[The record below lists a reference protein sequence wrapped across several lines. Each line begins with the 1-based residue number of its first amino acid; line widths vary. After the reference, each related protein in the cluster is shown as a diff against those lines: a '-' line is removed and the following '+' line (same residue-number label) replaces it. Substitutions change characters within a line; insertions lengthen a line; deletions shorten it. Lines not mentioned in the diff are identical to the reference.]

1 MDERA
6 DEASHTSKY
15 FDHSESITVTVRPA
29 TDDTEEVVEVRSQN
43 LCIRSYAS
51 SHLQPPTLDAE
62 ALSVPQIRSTH
73 TTEFKIVIP
82 LASVA
87 VSSLL
92 GAMAYMSL
100 KDNDANAVIISHVT
114 NLSFISDRPT

>member
-1 MDERA
+1 MDERV
-6 DEASHTSKY
+6 DEVSDTSKY

-29 TDDTEEVVEVRSQN
+29 TDDTEEMTEVRSQD
-43 LCIRSYAS
+43 LWLRSCAS
-51 SHLQPPTLDAE
+51 SHLQPPLDAE
-62 ALSVPQIRSTH
+62 ALSVPRTRSTY

-87 VSSLL
+87 VSSFL

-100 KDNDANAVIISHVT
+100 KDNDANAVIVSRVT
-114 NLSFISDRPT
+114 SLSFISDRST